1 MATPVTLLFL
11 FLAPRVVG
19 MADVKPFFPF
29 MESEETPGKNTDRM
43 LSISALTL
51 QVAGEP
57 VDAMRM
63 QVADVAI
70 AEDML
75 HATLPAS
82 LYVFSHTTKS
92 PALSAQAYFWLAF
105 AEKEDDPTTVDKIWC
120 VLKKQGTLCLSQN

>member
-63 QVADVAI
+63 QGADVAI

-75 HATLPAS
+75 HATCQPLSMFFHTLQNHHLFLRRLTSGLHSQRRKMTLQPWIRFGAS
-82 LYVFSHTTKS
+82 
-92 PALSAQAYFWLAF
+92 
-105 AEKEDDPTTVDKIWC
+105 
-120 VLKKQGTLCLSQN
+120 LKKQGTLCLSQN